1 MAFQQG
7 LSGLNATT
15 KSLSVIGNN
24 IANANTY
31 GNKAARAEFA
41 DVYANAM
48 NGSGSNGV
56 GIGVNLTAVVQ
67 QFSQGN
73 ISTTESN
80 LDLAING
87 GGFFQLDNNGTTNY
101 SRNGQF
107 QLNKDGFIVN
117 SGGNKLLGYAASAS
131 GVVIPSTV
139 QALQLPTAGIAPHA
153 TDTAMLEFNLDS
165 RQKVTG
171 PGATVPIDFQD
182 ATTYNN
188 ATSVTVFDD
197 KGQEV
202 ALTMYFQ
209 KTADDTWDVYAT
221 ANGMNLD
228 GSDPKTTAPTAA
240 ISGMKFAANGGSVTS
255 PAAAVMLDVKSVPLA
270 TGGNSL
276 EIPALALD
284 VGKATQY
291 GSSFSVTNLTQNGYA
306 PGELT
311 GINIDKTGVIA
322 AQYSNGQTKNAGQV
336 VLSTFRNPQGL
347 QPLGGNSWAASFASG
362 DPIIGAPGQGNI
374 GALQSGALEESN
386 VDLTAELVNMI
397 VAQRA
402 YQANAQTIKTED
414 QVMQTLVNL
423 R

>member
-48 NGSGSNGV
+48 NGSGSNGI

-165 RQKVTG
+165 RQKATS
-171 PGATVPIDFQD
+171 PAGAVPIDFQD

-197 KGQEV
+197 KGQEI
-202 ALTMYFQ
+202 ALTVYFQ

-221 ANGMNLD
+221 ANGENLPTP
-228 GSDPKTTAPTAA
+228 GSPATAIVSGMLFNPNGSAPT
-240 ISGMKFAANGGSVTS
+240 N
-255 PAAAVMLDVKSVPLA
+255 PAAAVDVPIPSVPLS

-276 EIPALALD
+276 AIAKISLD
-284 VGKATQY
+284 LTKSTQY

-311 GINIDKTGVIA
+311 GINIDKTGIIA